1 MCFRIV
7 EGTSASFLE
16 FECTLLRFEIGRLL
30 QLLDLLLL
38 DISLL
43 LLEPLLLNLLLLVE
57 FSDSSLLL
65 LSSEHLSCS
74 EERLGVRR
82 VDLE

>member
-1 MCFRIV
+1 VCFRIV

-16 FECTLLRFEIGRLL
+16 FECTPVRFGIGGLL

-38 DISLL
+38 DRSLL

-57 FSDSSLLL
+57 LSDSSLLL
-65 LSSEHLSCS
+65 LSSEPLCCW